1 MNIKGKTAVVTG
13 GAVRI
18 GRAICESLASAG
30 CNIVVHY
37 NKSSTD
43 AHKLVSELK
52 KQDVKAWA
60 VKGDLSDV
68 NNCSVIL
75 DDAIH
80 QAGNIDILVNNAA
93 VFHKDTISG
102 TTPLKLENEIAVN
115 FMAPAE
121 LSRCFAG
128 RFKGRQ
134 WRIVNLLDRR
144 ITSSGS
150 DCVPY
155 VISKKMLAEF
165 TKTAALE
172 FAPAITVNG
181 VAPGAVLAPPGKG
194 KAYIKDLAGNIPTG
208 KRVTVYDIAQ
218 AILFLLESDA
228 ITGQI
233 IYVDGGQN
241 LLG

>member
-30 CNIVVHY
+30 CNVVVHY
-37 NKSSTD
+37 NRS
-43 AHKLVSELK
+43 ANEARKLVKELK
-52 KQDVKAWA
+52 KKHVKAWI
-60 VKGDLSDV
+60 VKGDLTDLR
-68 NNCSVIL
+68 NCSSIL
-75 DDAIH
+75 DDAVR
-80 QAGNIDILVNNAA
+80 QAGNIDILINNAA

-102 TTPLKLENEIAVN
+102 TTPSKLKNELTVN

-121 LSRCFAG
+121 LSRCFAMNF
-128 RFKGRQ
+128 RGRQ
-134 WRIVNLLDRR
+134 GRIINLLDRR
-144 ITSSGS
+144 ITSTGS

-194 KAYIKDLAGNIPTG
+194 RAYVKDLAGNIPTG
-208 KRVTVYDIAQ
+208 KRVNVSDIAQ
-218 AILFLLESDA
+218 TIMFLIGSDA